1 MNEKWKIV
9 KDIKLKDNL
18 SGHYW
23 RQAGLIGWWM
33 WPDSAPSTQAGIST
47 IMMLVDIYHI
57 CCFYYVISH
66 KRLLFD
72 GFTLSRVVKF
82 ASQVLFSMWQH
93 QELREVYRKSGGFSG
108 SWSALQY
115 PPFLH
120 RVEGGGLCDEDSG
133 GSKRETKL
141 SDSSQLDSQPAHGQ
155 PGRYKVRNKT
165 LKRVT
170 ET

>member
-1 MNEKWKIV
+1 MMNVTRQRAKYTSRYFYNH
-9 KDIKLKDNL
+9 DAG
-18 SGHYW
+18 GHTSY
-23 RQAGLIGWWM
+23 
-33 WPDSAPSTQAGIST
+33 
-47 IMMLVDIYHI
+47 IYAAL
-57 CCFYYVISH
+57 YYDISH

-108 SWSALQY
+108 SWPALQY
-115 PPFLH
+115 PPFLA

-141 SDSSQLDSQPAHGQ
+141 SDSPQLDPQPAHGQ
-155 PGRYKVRNKT
+155 PGRHKVRNKKLRT
-165 LKRVT
+165 LKWVT